1 MASIQRIGI
10 LTSGGDCAGLNPVI
24 RAVVSRASALGW
36 TVVGIRNG
44 TAGLLARPVEAIEL
58 DRRATG
64 SEMLRLGGTILGTT
78 NKGDPFAFPTP
89 TAPIPHR
96 QVDGYRQLR
105 LDALIGIGG
114 DGSLKILREL
124 ASKGA
129 IKLVGIPKTIDNDL
143 GLTEVSIGFETAVQA
158 ATSALDHLTPT
169 AASHSR
175 VMVLEVMGRDS
186 GHIALQAG
194 IAGGAD
200 VILIPEIPYKL
211 ARIAAKIEDLKK
223 EGRNFALIV
232 VAEAVQTE
240 DGQPLLTQH
249 TGGQATYGG
258 IGHYISERIAEL
270 TGAETRVTVLGHVQR
285 GGSPEPGDR
294 VIASA
299 FGVHA
304 VDTSSPWAAS
314 TAWWPGRTAGSSTCR
329 SPRPLP
335 TIRPSMPAAP
345 WSSPPAASASP
356 SVIEVNTMTPP
367 ADGTFWTFTLGLY
380 GKPGVAPALI
390 GLQDRLGL
398 DVNMLLYCCWAGADG
413 RLLSRDDLKAVEAV
427 AEPWQS
433 EVVRPLRALRRRLK
447 GGLAPCRRAGPGLPQ
462 ARQRLEIEGEH
473 RAERHGPA
481 AARASPRPAPVC
493 CGVAANLKAYL
504 KLRHAGRRT
513 ERADHHDPARLLRG
527 CDGRRDQRFLRLG
540 RVPDSPSS
548 SGGSPQRRTRSV
560 SRPKRSSTR
569 PTL

>member
-24 RAVVSRASALGW
+24 RAVVSRARTLGW

-44 TAGLLARPVEAIEL
+44 TAGLLARPVEAVEL

-64 SEMLRLGGTILGTT
+64 GDMLRLGGTILGTT
-78 NKGDPFAFPTP
+78 NKGDPFAFPT
-89 TAPIPHR
+89 ANGRLVDRSDEVI
-96 QVDGYRQLR
+96 DGYRQLR

-124 ASKGA
+124 ASKGG

-200 VILIPEIPYKL
+200 VILIPEIPYTL

-285 GGSPEPGDR
+285 GGTPEPGDR

-304 VDTSSPWAAS
+304 VDLIAMGRFDRMVAWQNRRVVDVPIAEAIAHYQAVDAGGTLVV
-314 TAWWPGRTAGSSTCR
+314 TARG
-329 SPRPLP
+329 
-335 TIRPSMPAAP
+335 
-345 WSSPPAASASP
+345 
-356 SVIEVNTMTPP
+356 
-367 ADGTFWTFTLGLY
+367 LGISF
-380 GKPGVAPALI
+380 G
-390 GLQDRLGL
+390 D
-398 DVNMLLYCCWAGADG
+398 
-413 RLLSRDDLKAVEAV
+413 
-427 AEPWQS
+427 
-433 EVVRPLRALRRRLK
+433 
-447 GGLAPCRRAGPGLPQ
+447 
-462 ARQRLEIEGEH
+462 
-473 RAERHGPA
+473 
-481 AARASPRPAPVC
+481 
-493 CGVAANLKAYL
+493 
-504 KLRHAGRRT
+504 
-513 ERADHHDPARLLRG
+513 
-527 CDGRRDQRFLRLG
+527 
-540 RVPDSPSS
+540 
-548 SGGSPQRRTRSV
+548 
-560 SRPKRSSTR
+560 
-569 PTL
+569 